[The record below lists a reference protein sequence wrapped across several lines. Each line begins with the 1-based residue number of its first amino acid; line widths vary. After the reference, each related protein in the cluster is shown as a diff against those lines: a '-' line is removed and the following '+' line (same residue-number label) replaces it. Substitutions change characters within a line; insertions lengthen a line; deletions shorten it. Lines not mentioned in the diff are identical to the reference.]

1 MDIGIPLGS
10 MAGAPSVI
18 RQNIRVPV
26 VVLAVPS
33 GILAFLACL
42 ALLVHLD
49 FDLDGSGG
57 PLWQVVFFHL
67 TMGLLLLGAVLVGWK
82 SLPFVGGRWCLL
94 PALLVF
100 PLLLGIYLV
109 EWHWAGSRF
118 HLEEPRDAP
127 SLCVCICPFP
137 HVLGR
142 PGDAPG
148 TGLPVLCG
156 CLTSGLVL
164 VLPAPRLIPSAFVPV
179 ELAAGP
185 LMPPAQSA
193 WVSFSS
199 PSTSASH
206 SGGHGNIR
214 ACFSMKYLSLV
225 WVGLLSGRVHSC
237 QTAWL

>member
-18 RQNIRVPV
+18 RQNIQVPV

-57 PLWQVVFFHL
+57 PLWQVVLFHL

-109 EWHWAGSRF
+109 EWHWAGSPFGLDEPRAF
-118 HLEEPRDAP
+118 HLYTSAFAL
-127 SLCVCICPFP
+127 SLMVSAALGLLQLLAFLSCMGAFLLDCSWFFRLPGSSRLLSFP
-137 HVLGR
+137 LSWR
-142 PGDAPG
+142 
-148 TGLPVLCG
+148 
-156 CLTSGLVL
+156 
-164 VLPAPRLIPSAFVPV
+164 PAP
-179 ELAAGP
+179 
-185 LMPPAQSA
+185 
-193 WVSFSS
+193 
-199 PSTSASH
+199 
-206 SGGHGNIR
+206 
-214 ACFSMKYLSLV
+214 
-225 WVGLLSGRVHSC
+225 
-237 QTAWL
+237 